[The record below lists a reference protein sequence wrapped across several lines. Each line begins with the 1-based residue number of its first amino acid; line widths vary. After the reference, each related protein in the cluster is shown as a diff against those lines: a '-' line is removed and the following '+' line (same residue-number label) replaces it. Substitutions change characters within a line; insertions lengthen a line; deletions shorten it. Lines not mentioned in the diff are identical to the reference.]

1 MTKEM
6 SDNFDLKLI
15 GWMSG
20 FLPSTE
26 VDKVADSLEQKP
38 NRITAAYRELF
49 TGYQITDA
57 AEILTV
63 TEELPNRDFSGL
75 VSGINICYLSFCMH
89 HFLPFFGVV
98 DLIYEPDSSILG
110 IGKLARLVDYRTRR
124 FNIQENVARELC
136 EDLITF
142 GKAKGSFAR
151 VKATHTCMCY
161 RGPQKYDSFNVV
173 SYSLGTCQET
183 IRQQEIS
190 NLLSN

>member
-1 MTKEM
+1 M
-6 SDNFDLKLI
+6 
-15 GWMSG
+15 
-20 FLPSTE
+20 
-26 VDKVADSLEQKP
+26 
-38 NRITAAYRELF
+38 TAAYRELF

-142 GKAKGSFAR
+142 GKAKDLSQELRPPIHACVIGA
-151 VKATHTCMCY
+151 
-161 RGPQKYDSFNVV
+161 PKYDSFNVV

-183 IRQQEIS
+183 IRQQGNFKPSFKLIA
-190 NLLSN
+190 